1 MGQGRKSAKPT
12 IRRSTAIAGIPAI
25 QPQVA
30 GIDLGSERHFVCAPS
45 LGGEGREVASFGA
58 TTPELYAM
66 RDWLKARKVESVA
79 MESTGVYWIAPHEV
93 LEAGGLAVLLAD
105 AKHMAGVAARDEK
118 SDPTDCEWIQRLH
131 SVGMLKGAHRPP
143 EQICMLRTLVRDRA
157 TLVAEA
163 GDWIRRMQKSLD
175 QMNVRV
181 HRAVSDLNGQTGLAI
196 LRAIVKGER
205 DPVKLAQLRDRR
217 CHKSEAEIAEQLS
230 GHWREDHLFSLSR
243 GLEMYDQIQ
252 RQIETYDGEILRK
265 LDVMRRADTPGPAP
279 PLENGRRQRK
289 IEQHKQEPLRQ
300 ALYGISGSDLTRI
313 DGIGVETELTL
324 LSEHGVDLSRFPT
337 EKKFI
342 RYLRLAPNRPT
353 SGGKVVKKKRT
364 MTSTRVAGALRMAAQ
379 SMRNSAT
386 ALGAYYRSVA
396 RRKGAD
402 VAIFA
407 TARKLAQY
415 VYRTMRYGQN
425 YVDIGA
431 QDWEKQY
438 QQRRLAHLRSS
449 AKGLGYQLLPTGP
462 SV

>member
-252 RQIETYDGEILRK
+252 
-265 LDVMRRADTPGPAP
+265 
-279 PLENGRRQRK
+279 
-289 IEQHKQEPLRQ
+289 
-300 ALYGISGSDLTRI
+300 
-313 DGIGVETELTL
+313 
-324 LSEHGVDLSRFPT
+324 
-337 EKKFI
+337 
-342 RYLRLAPNRPT
+342 
-353 SGGKVVKKKRT
+353 
-364 MTSTRVAGALRMAAQ
+364 
-379 SMRNSAT
+379 
-386 ALGAYYRSVA
+386 
-396 RRKGAD
+396 
-402 VAIFA
+402 
-407 TARKLAQY
+407 
-415 VYRTMRYGQN
+415 
-425 YVDIGA
+425 
-431 QDWEKQY
+431 
-438 QQRRLAHLRSS
+438 
-449 AKGLGYQLLPTGP
+449 
-462 SV
+462 